1 MVLSAVIDTCSV
13 IGFSGVGVLAA
24 RGRSTLTECVISGAV
39 MMKMI
44 SSTSITST
52 SGVML
57 ISAVGIWLPGELKE
71 PMAMSGNLGSSAG
84 AHRVDLGAVGDEG
97 LANREEGVQ
106 VVGEGVES
114 SQHDAVGTGEGV
126 VGENGGQRD
135 GEAGGS
141 HDQRLAD
148 RAGDFFQCRL
158 AGQAD
163 G

>member
-1 MVLSAVIDTCSV
+1 MFSPVIETCRV

-24 RGRSTLTECVISGAV
+24 RGKSTLTECVISGAV
-39 MMKMI
+39 MMKMM

-57 ISAVGIWLPGELKE
+57 ISAVGIWLPGELNE
-71 PMAMSGNLGSSAG
+71 PMAMLCSLRGSAG

-97 LANREEGVQ
+97 LADGEEGVQ
-106 VVGEGVES
+106 VVGEGVQIG
-114 SQHDAVGTGEGV
+114 QHDAVGAGEGV
-126 VGENGGQRD
+126 VGEDGGQRD
-135 GEAGGS
+135 GKAGGG

-148 RAGDFFQCRL
+148 RAGDLLQRCL

-163 G
+163 GD